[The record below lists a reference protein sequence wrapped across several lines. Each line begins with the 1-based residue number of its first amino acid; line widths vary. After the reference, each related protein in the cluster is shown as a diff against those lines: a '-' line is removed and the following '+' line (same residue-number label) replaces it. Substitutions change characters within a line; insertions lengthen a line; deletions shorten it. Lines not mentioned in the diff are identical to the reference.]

1 MAFVAVGCC
10 VCNGRLA
17 CNKVS
22 PICFW
27 LLVSPSNSWHPKKF
41 RPYQRGSDPALTLI
55 QKYLTLAFPSLLT
68 IPYLVSEAYNPETM
82 LNCFELS
89 SVRLLGSYVM
99 HHPSSLISYVPK

>member
-1 MAFVAVGCC
+1 MAVGCC
-10 VCNGRLA
+10 VYNGRLV

-22 PICFW
+22 PMCFW
-27 LLVSPSNSWHPKKF
+27 LLISSSNSWHPKKP
-41 RPYQRGSDPALTLI
+41 RPYQRSSNRTLTLI
-55 QKYLTLAFPSLLT
+55 QKYLTLEFPSPLT
-68 IPYLVSEAYNPETM
+68 ITYLVSEAYNPETM